1 MANIL
6 TRLFGAAAK
15 KTSGGENQSTI
26 PIPVKA
32 LPNSSITTPTYI
44 GSARQAKIANSAQN
58 PTSVDRNSFARNSST
73 LNATI
78 ANLVRT
84 SPELSQSIASK
95 LALALSPTTTAIALN
110 INDQT
115 VNPEATLFVQSL
127 ILRLNTQSP
136 DPTGFQRSTDLR
148 STSSQLLMD
157 LLRFGAM
164 AAELVLDKGRKPSLI
179 KPFSS
184 ESIVWT
190 TSTDLK
196 SSTPSIKT
204 KDKTG
209 QTVDTILDFATIFY
223 SVSSQDN
230 ATAYAESPI
239 IAAIQPILWSYEFSD
254 SLRRAATK
262 NLLQRLLITINS
274 EKWMQRLPLEVQA
287 DASKMSEAITQTISS
302 IESQINGLSPEDAL
316 VIFDNLEADTISD
329 SNRSEDRSIEV
340 LEKLINGQISAGSR
354 TLPSIIGKGESSSA
368 ASTESQ
374 LFLKAIATIQTE
386 LNTLFSRIFTLCA
399 RLYGFDV
406 AVNFSFEE
414 PNLRPSL
421 ELESFKSVRQARIL
435 DQLSLGLISD
445 IEASIML
452 TGTVPPAGYK
462 DLAGTY
468 FKIGPV
474 DTAQND
480 YSNTSATASGKPNA
494 TQTEKDSNPDTP
506 TGVPGKNSPS
516 KK

>member
-1 MANIL
+1 MANL
-6 TRLFGAAAK
+6 LYRLFGAIIQ
-15 KTSGGENQSTI
+15 KTSGGVVPAPPT
-26 PIPVKA
+26 PIPTKA
-32 LPNSSITTPTYI
+32 LPNSSITTPTYV
-44 GSARQAKIANSAQN
+44 GSARQAKIANTLQN
-58 PTSVDRNSFARNSST
+58 PTSVDRNSFARNSSS

-95 LALALSPTTTAIALN
+95 LALALSSTTTAIAYNLT
-110 INDQT
+110 DQT
-115 VNPEATLFVQSL
+115 INSEATLFVQSL

-164 AAELVLDKGRKPSLI
+164 AAELVLDKGRKPI
-179 KPFSS
+179 YVKPFSS

-190 TSTDLK
+190 TSKDLK
-196 SSTPSIKT
+196 SSVPSIKT
-204 KDKTG
+204 KDKAG
-209 QTVDTILDFATIFY
+209 QTVDIILDFATIFY
-223 SVSSQDN
+223 SASAQDN

-262 NLLQRLLITINS
+262 NLLQRLKITINS

-287 DASKMSEAITQTISS
+287 DASKMSEAIAQTISS

-316 VIFDNLEADTISD
+316 VIFDNLEADTIAD
-329 SNRSEDRSIEV
+329 ANRSEDRSIEV
-340 LEKLINGQISAGSR
+340 LDALINGQIAAGSR

-374 LFLKAIATIQTE
+374 LFLKAVSTIQIE
-386 LNTLFSRIFTLCA
+386 LNILFSRIFTLCA

-406 AVNFSFEE
+406 GVVFAFEE

-421 ELESFKSVRQARIL
+421 ELESFKTVRQARLL

-445 IEASIML
+445 VEASILL
-452 TGTVPPAGYK
+452 TNTVPPAGYK
-462 DLAGTY
+462 NVSGTY
-468 FKIGPV
+468 FRVGPV

-480 YSNTSATASGKPNA
+480 YSNTSATTSSKPDSTK
-494 TQTEKDSNPDTP
+494 TQKDTNPDTP
-506 TGVPGKNSPS
+506 TGVPGRNSR
-516 KK
+516 